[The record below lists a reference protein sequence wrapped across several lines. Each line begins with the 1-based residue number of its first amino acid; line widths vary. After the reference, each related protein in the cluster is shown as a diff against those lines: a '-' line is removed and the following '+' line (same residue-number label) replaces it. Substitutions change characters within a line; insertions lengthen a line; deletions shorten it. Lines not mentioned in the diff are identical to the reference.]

1 MIMKTKKFFLAA
13 FVAVC
18 AIAMT
23 TVFTACGSDDDDST
37 KTFSYSIYVDNETYV
52 WEDGEPT
59 VSEWIAAITG
69 AYETALGVTSGTFKK
84 TGQEAECDKQVY
96 DACNN
101 AESTVATIK
110 GGSGTVTVKNNTTGK
125 TVYTYRVQP

>member
-1 MIMKTKKFFLAA
+1 MIMKTKIFFLAA

-59 VSEWIAAITG
+59 VSEWSAAITG
-69 AYETALGVTSGTFKK
+69 AYETALGVTSVTFTK
-84 TGQEAECDKQVY
+84 TGKEAECDKQVY
-96 DACNN
+96 DACKN
-101 AESTVATIK
+101 AESTVVTIK

-125 TVYTYRVQP
+125 TVYAYRVQP